1 MDRVACPPAGKSL
14 RGRSPSFVR
23 RLAPLVLALLLAGNL
38 SSCQIVIGVLQMAQ
52 GFPKTTCDFTK
63 MTKRNLAEKG
73 KKVIV
78 LSTSTAQAQ
87 SEQPSLDIDVIAE
100 VSRRLKNENINV
112 IADNKVADW
121 IDDHGGITEKTD
133 LTEIGRKFRTDF
145 IVLFSFDEFGYR
157 EENSPGLYR
166 GHAACKVVV
175 VEMVGSSK
183 GNNGTRN
190 AKPIYSKPFSSKF
203 PNQPISAERE
213 GPDVFR
219 QRYIGHLSQELVRLF
234 VDYRPEDEI

>member
-1 MDRVACPPAGKSL
+1 MS
-14 RGRSPSFVR
+14 
-23 RLAPLVLALLLAGNL
+23 LLLAGNL

-63 MTKRNLAEKG
+63 MTKRSLAEKE

-121 IDDHGGITEKTD
+121 IDDHGGVTEKTD
-133 LTEIGRKFRTDF
+133 LTEIGRKFRADF
-145 IVLFSFDEFGYR
+145 IVLFSFDDFGYR

-175 VEMVGSSK
+175 VEMVGSKASV
-183 GNNGTRN
+183 GTKS
-190 AKPIYSKPFSSKF
+190 AKLVYSKPFNSKF